1 MRRKFAA
8 LALALLIL
16 CGCGAP
22 VRKPHEKLY
31 GAWVATTYNLDFP
44 SEPGLST
51 AQLKREITSLLDG
64 AQGLGLNA
72 IFLQVRPCG
81 DAIYPS
87 KLYPWSHYLT
97 GEQGRAPEGGF
108 DPLAFWIEQAHQ
120 RGIALHAWIN
130 PFRVTQGGAD
140 MQMAEN
146 NLANTHPEWTVRYS
160 DGNLYVN
167 PGIPEAR
174 DYIVSGVQELLDHYE
189 LDGIH
194 FDDYFYPGADFDD
207 DAEYQGNI
215 VPRADW
221 RRQNVTDFVSA
232 VSRVTRRAGVTF
244 GISPFAIWR
253 NRASDPAGSDTS
265 GQETYDAHYA
275 DTRAWVKQGLV
286 DYIAPQIYWQ
296 IGNRAADYETLLNWW
311 CDTVRDTDVRLY
323 IGHAGYRTED
333 AKPGDIWYGA
343 DEIRRQMA
351 MNRDRPEVDGSIHFR
366 LGVYLAHEELSQ
378 ALKVEYVEGSAQ

>member
-1 MRRKFAA
+1 MQKTIA
-8 LALALLIL
+8 LMLLFVLLA
-16 CGCGAP
+16 GCGAP

-44 SEPGLST
+44 SEAGLS
-51 AQLKREITSLLDG
+51 AEQLKRETVALLDG
-64 AQGLGLNA
+64 AKELGLNA

-97 GEQGRAPEGGF
+97 GEQGKAPEGGF
-108 DPLAFWIEQAHQ
+108 DPLAFWIAEAHA
-120 RGIALHAWIN
+120 RGIELHAWIN

-140 MQMAEN
+140 MQMAESN
-146 NLANTHPEWTVRYS
+146 IANTHPEWMVEYT

-174 DYIVSGVQELLDHYE
+174 DYIVDGVRELIENYDI
-189 LDGIH
+189 DGIH
-194 FDDYFYPGADFDD
+194 FDDYFYPGEDFDD
-207 DAEYQGNI
+207 DAEYQNN
-215 VPRADW
+215 VMTRAEW

-232 VSRVTRRAGVTF
+232 VSRLAREKQVTF

-253 NRASDPAGSDTS
+253 NRSSDPNGSDTS
-265 GQETYDAHYA
+265 GQETYEAHYA
-275 DTRAWVKQGLV
+275 DTRKWVKEGLV

-296 IGNRAADYETLLNWW
+296 IGHSAADYATLLDWW

-323 IGHAGYRTED
+323 VGHAGYRAES
-333 AKPGDIWYGA
+333 AKPGEVWYGA
-343 DEIRRQMA
+343 EEIRRQMEL
-351 MNRDRPEVDGSIHFR
+351 NRDHPEVDGSIHFR
-366 LGVYLAHEELSQ
+366 LGVYLQNEELSQ
-378 ALKVEYVEGSAQ
+378 ALKVEYLEP